1 MAHMRKEK
9 PSRSM
14 FDDEKRMTFIEHLAE
29 LRTRLIRSFVAFLIG
44 FVVCYIFAENIFDL
58 IRRPLEGA
66 GIQRLVS
73 QLIAERAS
81 EGELVP
87 PEYQVAPEGTTPI
100 AAPGGQAPAG
110 PEAGGSTATGPAGV
124 AEPPKIR
131 WLQSRLGEYFFLS
144 IRLASYAGF
153 LVSLPYILYQACAF
167 IFPGLKPNEKRVAM
181 IILFGCGFLSIVGTL
196 VAYWGVFPLVLPY
209 ILQWTPEGVET
220 LLSIS
225 SAVNFI
231 LVGLLGFALA
241 FQFPMVVLLLV
252 YLDVLSVQTL
262 KQQRRIAIVLL
273 AVAAAVLTPPD
284 PISMMFMLT
293 PLVLLY
299 EASIWLG
306 HVIEW
311 RRKRVESTATT

>member
-1 MAHMRKEK
+1 
-9 PSRSM
+9 M

-29 LRTRLIRSFVAFLIG
+29 LRSRLIRSFAAFLIG
-44 FVVCYIFAENIFDL
+44 FVVCYIFAENIFNL

-73 QLIAERAS
+73 QLIEERAA
-81 EGELVP
+81 GGPTDP
-87 PEYQVAPEGTTPI
+87 PGYSS
-100 AAPGGQAPAG
+100 APGGIAATSESGG
-110 PEAGGSTATGPAGV
+110 PGTAVGLDSGGVTGGPAATAAEPGGA

-153 LVSLPYILYQACAF
+153 LLSLPYILYQACAF
-167 IFPGLKPNEKRVAM
+167 IFPGLKRNERRIAM
-181 IILFGCGFLSIVGTL
+181 IILFGCGFLSIAGTL

-209 ILQWTPEGVET
+209 ILQWTPDGVET

-231 LVGLLGFALA
+231 LLGLLGFALA

-252 YLDVLSVQTL
+252 YLDVLSVETL
-262 KQQRRIAIVLL
+262 KQQRRVAIVLL

-311 RRKRVESTATT
+311 RRKKAERAAAV